1 MFIANRILAGLGIIG
16 AVVGMFFAV
25 QGALKAHNAVQSVK
39 RDGGDAD
46 SLFRADKFDSALDK
60 VRARVGEDGKLLG
73 LNVYP
78 GYMMAEATDGS
89 EGRAFRVQF
98 NGHVAK
104 VPFASAGLGDAAI
117 PLSRLD
123 GKTVQKVAEAVAGK
137 DGATL
142 DDISHIILTKQP
154 ATGKAGW
161 SVYVGDSKH
170 WLASLDGSDVSNP
183 ADAAL
188 ATAAKGQT
196 AAEAA
201 AEPAAGVAKTADDL
215 AACMQRAGTDIAKI
229 QACSG

>member
-1 MFIANRILAGLGIIG
+1 MFIANRILAGLGVIG

-104 VPFASAGLGDAAI
+104 VPFASAGALGDAAI

-137 DGATL
+137 GGGTL

-161 SVYVGDSKH
+161 SVYLGDSKH

-188 ATAAKGQT
+188 ATAAKAQT
-196 AAEAA
+196 A
-201 AEPAAGVAKTADDL
+201 AEPAAGVASSADDL
-215 AACMQRAGTDIAKI
+215 AACVQRAGTDIAKI

>member
-1 MFIANRILAGLGIIG
+1 MFIASRILAGLGLIG

-25 QGALKAHNAVQSVK
+25 RGAITAHNAVQSVK
-39 RDGGDAD
+39 RDGGDAE
-46 SLFRADKFDSALDK
+46 SLFRADRFDSALDK

-78 GYMMAEATDGS
+78 GYMMAEAS
-89 EGRAFRVQF
+89 EASGEDGRAFRVQF
-98 NGHVAK
+98 NGHVTK
-104 VPFASAGLGDAAI
+104 VPFASGGLLRDAAI

-123 GKTVQKVAEAVAGK
+123 GETVQKVADAVAGK
-137 DGATL
+137 ESATL
-142 DDISHIILTKQP
+142 DDISHIVLTNQP

-161 SVYVGDSKH
+161 SVYLGDSKH

-183 ADAAL
+183 AAQAL
-188 ATAAKGQT
+188 ATAAK
-196 AAEAA
+196 AETA
-201 AEPAAGVAKTADDL
+201 AEPAAGVAKGADDL